1 MTSGDVWR
9 KIYASQVIR
18 MFEQLSEKIQRTL
31 KYIRGEGKITEK
43 NIAEALKML
52 RLAFLEADVNYKVV
66 KEFEAR
72 VKAKALNQE
81 VMMSLTPAQHFIK
94 IVRDELTE
102 ILGQSARPLTFASQ
116 PPSVFMLVGLQGSGK
131 TTTSGKLA
139 RYVKGLGRNP
149 LLVSFDLKRLAAQD
163 QLRIISRSLNL
174 PFYEMTAEKMKNPA
188 EALKELIAYTRNRGY
203 DPLIVDTAGRLHI
216 DEELMNELRLV
227 KEILQPGE
235 VIYVG
240 DAMTGQD
247 AVRSAQ
253 AFEEKI
259 GLTSIILTKLD
270 GDARGGAALS
280 IVHVTHKP
288 IKFIGVGE
296 KFDRLEVFH
305 PDRLASRI
313 LGLGDILSLIEK
325 AEREADLK
333 EAEEIAR
340 KIKKQ
345 QFTLEDF
352 RKQLQ
357 QLKKMGSLSGLL
369 DLLPKAGSFRKIS
382 QLEVDDKKLVYFE
395 AIINSMTPAE
405 RENPRIINGRRRARI
420 ARGSGRPVQEVNQLL
435 KQFFEMEKL
444 LKKSDFKS
452 LIKNI

>member
-1 MTSGDVWR
+1 MSL
-9 KIYASQVIR
+9 
-18 MFEQLSEKIQRTL
+18 MFDQLTEKLQKTF

-102 ILGQSARPLTFASQ
+102 ILGQEAKPLTFAAH
-116 PPSVFMLVGLQGSGK
+116 PPSVFMMVGLQGSGK

-139 RYVKGLGRNP
+139 RYVKSLGKNP

-163 QLRIISRSLNL
+163 QLRIIANQLSL
-174 PFYEMTAEKMKNPA
+174 PFYEMTREKMQNPEA
-188 EALKELIAYTRNRGY
+188 ALKELMTFTKNRGF

-216 DEELMNELRLV
+216 DEELMAELKLV
-227 KEILQPGE
+227 RDILQPTE

-253 AFEEKI
+253 AFDEKI
-259 GLTSIILTKLD
+259 GLTSVILTKLD

-280 IVHVTHKP
+280 IVYVTHKP

-296 KFDRLEVFH
+296 KFDKLEVFY
-305 PDRLASRI
+305 PERMASRI
-313 LGLGDILSLIEK
+313 LGMGDILSLIEK
-325 AEREADLK
+325 AEQQADLK

-340 KIKKQ
+340 KLKKQ

-352 RKQLQ
+352 RKQLV
-357 QLKKMGSLSGLL
+357 QLKKMGSLSSLL
-369 DLLPKAGSFRKIS
+369 GFLPKAGPFKQVS
-382 QLEVDDKKLVYFE
+382 QLNLDDRKLLHFE
-395 AIINSMTPAE
+395 AIINSMTPEE
-405 RENPRIINGRRRARI
+405 RENPKIINGSRRARI

-444 LKKSDFKS
+444 LKKSDFQK
-452 LIKNI
+452 LLKNI

>member
-1 MTSGDVWR
+1 
-9 KIYASQVIR
+9 
-18 MFEQLSEKIQRTL
+18 MFDQLTEKLQKTF

-43 NIAEALKML
+43 NIAEALKMI
-52 RLAFLEADVNYKVV
+52 RLAFLEADVNYRVV

-94 IVRDELTE
+94 IVRDELTD
-102 ILGQSARPLTFASQ
+102 ILGQEARPLTFASR
-116 PPSVFMLVGLQGSGK
+116 PPSIFMLVGLQGSGK

-139 RYVKGLGRNP
+139 RYVKTLGKHP

-163 QLRIISRSLNL
+163 QLKIIANQLGL
-174 PFYEMTAEKMKNPA
+174 PFYEMSEEKMRNP
-188 EALKELIAYTRNRGY
+188 EVALKELVTFTRNRGY

-216 DEELMNELRLV
+216 DEELMSELRLV
-227 KEILQPGE
+227 KDILQPVE

-253 AFEEKI
+253 AFDEKI
-259 GLTSIILTKLD
+259 GLTSIVLTKLD

-280 IVHVTHKP
+280 IVYVTHKP

-305 PDRLASRI
+305 PERMASRI
-313 LGLGDILSLIEK
+313 LGMGDILSLIEK
-325 AEREADLK
+325 AEQEADLK
-333 EAEEIAR
+333 EAEEMAR
-340 KIKKQ
+340 KLKKQ

-352 RKQLQ
+352 RKQLVQ
-357 QLKKMGSLSGLL
+357 IKKMGSLSSLL
-369 DLLPKAGSFRKIS
+369 GFLPKYGPFKQIS
-382 QLEVDDKKLVYFE
+382 NLNLDDKRLLHYE
-395 AIINSMTPAE
+395 AIINSMTPEE
-405 RENPRIINGRRRARI
+405 RENPRIINGSRRARI

-444 LKKSDFKS
+444 LKKSDFQK
-452 LIKNI
+452 LLKNI

>member
-1 MTSGDVWR
+1 MSL
-9 KIYASQVIR
+9 
-18 MFEQLSEKIQRTL
+18 MFDQLTEKLQKTF

-66 KEFEAR
+66 KDFEAR

-102 ILGQSARPLTFASQ
+102 ILGQEAKPLTFAAH
-116 PPSVFMLVGLQGSGK
+116 PPSVFMMVGLQGSGK

-139 RYVKGLGRNP
+139 RYVKSLGKNP

-163 QLRIISRSLNL
+163 QLRIIANQLGL
-174 PFYEMTAEKMKNPA
+174 PFYEMTQDKMRNPEA
-188 EALKELIAYTRNRGY
+188 ALKELMTFTRNRGF

-216 DEELMNELRLV
+216 DEELMAELKLV
-227 KEILQPGE
+227 RDILQPTE

-253 AFEEKI
+253 AFDEKI
-259 GLTSIILTKLD
+259 GLTSVILTKLD

-280 IVHVTHKP
+280 IVYVTHKP

-296 KFDRLEVFH
+296 KFDKLEVFY
-305 PDRLASRI
+305 PERMASRI
-313 LGLGDILSLIEK
+313 LGMGDILSLIEK
-325 AEREADLK
+325 AEQQADLK

-340 KIKKQ
+340 KLKKQ

-352 RKQLQ
+352 RKQLV
-357 QLKKMGSLSGLL
+357 QLKKMGSLSSLL
-369 DLLPKAGSFRKIS
+369 GFLPKAGPFKQVS
-382 QLEVDDKKLVYFE
+382 QLNLDDRKLLHFE
-395 AIINSMTPAE
+395 AIINSMTPEE
-405 RENPRIINGRRRARI
+405 RENPKIINGSRRARI

-444 LKKSDFKS
+444 LKKSDFQK
-452 LIKNI
+452 LLKNI

>member
-1 MTSGDVWR
+1 
-9 KIYASQVIR
+9 
-18 MFEQLSEKIQRTL
+18 MFEQLTEKLQKTL

-43 NIAEALKML
+43 NIAEALKMI

-102 ILGQSARPLTFASQ
+102 ILGQEARSLTFAAH
-116 PPSVFMLVGLQGSGK
+116 PPSVFMLAGLQGSGK
-131 TTTSGKLA
+131 TTTCGKLA
-139 RYVKGLGRNP
+139 RYVKGLGKNP

-163 QLRIISRSLNL
+163 QLRIIASQLGL
-174 PFYEMTAEKMKNPA
+174 PFYEMTQEKMQNPEA
-188 EALKELIAYTRNRGY
+188 ALKELMTFTRNRGF

-216 DEELMNELRLV
+216 DEELMAELRLV
-227 KEILQPGE
+227 RDILQPTE

-253 AFEEKI
+253 AFDEKI
-259 GLTSIILTKLD
+259 GLTSVILTKLD

-280 IVHVTHKP
+280 IVYVTHKP

-296 KFDRLEVFH
+296 KFDKLEVFH
-305 PDRLASRI
+305 PDRMASRI

-325 AEREADLK
+325 AEQQADLK

-340 KIKKQ
+340 KLKKQ

-352 RKQLQ
+352 RKQLV
-357 QLKKMGSLSGLL
+357 QLKKMGNLSNLL
-369 DLLPKAGSFRKIS
+369 GFLPKSGPFKQVSN
-382 QLEVDDKKLVYFE
+382 LNLDDKRLLHYE
-395 AIINSMTPAE
+395 AIINSMTPEE
-405 RENPRIINGRRRARI
+405 RENPRLINGSRRARI
-420 ARGSGRPVQEVNQLL
+420 ARGSGSPVQEVNQLL

-444 LKKSDFKS
+444 LKKSDFQK
-452 LIKNI
+452 LLKNI

>member
-1 MTSGDVWR
+1 
-9 KIYASQVIR
+9 
-18 MFEQLSEKIQRTL
+18 MFEQLTEKLQKTL

-43 NIAEALKML
+43 NIAEALKMI
-52 RLAFLEADVNYKVV
+52 RLAFLEADANYKVV
-66 KEFEAR
+66 KEFEEK
-72 VKAKALNQE
+72 VKAKALRQE
-81 VMMSLTPAQHFIK
+81 VMMSLTPGQHFVK

-102 ILGQSARPLTFASQ
+102 ILGQEARALSFSSH

-139 RYVKGLGRNP
+139 KYVKGLGKNP

-163 QLRIISRSLNL
+163 QLRIIARSLEL
-174 PFYEMTAEKMKNPA
+174 PFYDMTAEKMRNPA
-188 EALKELIAYTRNRGY
+188 QALRELVAFAKNRGY

-216 DEELMNELRLV
+216 DEELMEELRMV
-227 KEILQPGE
+227 REILQPVE

-240 DAMTGQD
+240 DSMTGQD

-259 GLTSIILTKLD
+259 NLTSTILTKLD

-280 IVHVTHKP
+280 IVYVTQKP
-288 IKFIGVGE
+288 IKFVGVGE
-296 KFDRLEVFH
+296 KFDKLEVFH
-305 PDRLASRI
+305 PDRMASRI
-313 LGLGDILSLIEK
+313 LGMGDILTLIEK
-325 AEREADLK
+325 AEEKADIK

-340 KIKKQ
+340 KLKKQ

-352 RKQLQ
+352 RRQLL

-369 DLLPKAGSFRKIS
+369 GFLPKAGPFKNLSD
-382 QLEVDDKKLVYFE
+382 LNVDDKKLVYFE
-395 AIINSMTPAE
+395 AIINSMTPEE
-405 RENPRIINGRRRARI
+405 RANPKIISGSRRARI
-420 ARGSGRPVQEVNQLL
+420 AKGSGRPVHEVNQLL
-435 KQFFEMEKL
+435 KQFFEMEKM
-444 LKKSDFKS
+444 LKKSDIQK